1 MGHFG
6 RPRDPEGRPG
16 ADTAKRMKERRMGR
30 DDTKAP
36 QMHSIAEQKRRLHEL
51 EQTYSRA
58 KDQHTREV
66 LAKEYANLAASL
78 AARCKSEVFSP
89 TEIQGIERLSDLSDP
104 RVVWGLDGKGS
115 FPGSRPDFLP
125 LHHLVKLIAVPVAAS
140 GYTQTAKG
148 LGLDRFI
155 YMLGSSSDDT
165 PGDPNAR
172 NLRGLE
178 YFMLTFAYRM
188 TEGNLLQAEV
198 NGRRIQVPQSE
209 MGIKRLRR
217 ELDKASI
224 WPSDHYTLRR
234 ITDGNVKVQTPL
246 HIVVDQRNSYDAA
259 DNAKIA
265 ILSYATTVAP
275 ARKS

>member
-6 RPRDPEGRPG
+6 WKPDTEGRPG

-51 EQTYSRA
+51 EQTYSRVEN
-58 KDQHTREV
+58 QHTREIV
-66 LAKEYANLAASL
+66 ANEYANLAASL
-78 AARCKSEVFSP
+78 AARCKPEVFSP

-104 RVVWGLDGKGS
+104 RIVWGLDGKGF

-125 LHHLVKLIAVPVAAS
+125 LHHIVKLIAVPVAAS
-140 GYTQTAKG
+140 GYTQAAKG
-148 LGLDRFI
+148 LGPDRFI
-155 YMLGSSSDDT
+155 YMLGSSSNDT
-165 PGDPNAR
+165 PADPNAR

-198 NGRRIQVPQSE
+198 NGRRIQVSQSE
-209 MGIKRLRR
+209 MDIKRLRR
-217 ELDKASI
+217 GLDKASI

-234 ITDGNVKVQTPL
+234 IIDGNFKVQTPL
-246 HIVVDQRNSYDAA
+246 HILADQRPSYKAEGVQ
-259 DNAKIA
+259 NIA
-265 ILSYATTVAP
+265 VLSYVTTMP
-275 ARKS
+275 PQKRS